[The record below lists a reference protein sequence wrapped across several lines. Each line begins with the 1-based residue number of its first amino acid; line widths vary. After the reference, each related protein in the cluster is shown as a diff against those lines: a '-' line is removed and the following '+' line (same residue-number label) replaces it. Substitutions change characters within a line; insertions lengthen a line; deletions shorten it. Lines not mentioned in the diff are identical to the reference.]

1 MQGGLS
7 GGVEVREVVGDE
19 ADGPDGARAH
29 VDSHVLLHAHP
40 PPARH
45 GGMDMGRDSEEP
57 PRTADEGAALTH
69 PDRAN
74 RHHRGHHGGSW
85 EAAGT

>member
-7 GGVEVREVVGDE
+7 GGVEVWEVVGDE
-19 ADGPDGARAH
+19 VDGPDGARAH
-29 VDSHVLLHAHP
+29 VDCHVLLHAHP

-57 PRTADEGAALTH
+57 PRTAHEGAALTH
-69 PDRAN
+69 PARAN
-74 RHHRGHHGGSW
+74 RHHRGHRGGSW